1 MAETQTRSD
10 GFKTVPYPNLETG
23 KDDTLYVCTKCRPQ
37 WDTFDEAAAKA
48 HAQGGVHNPELLKP
62 R

>member
-1 MAETQTRSD
+1 MSETTRTD

-48 HAQGGVHNPELLKP
+48 HAQNGIHNPELLKA

>member
-1 MAETQTRSD
+1 MVETARTD
-10 GFKTVPYPNLETG
+10 GIKLVPYPNLETG
-23 KDDTLYVCTKCRPQ
+23 KNETLYVCTRCRPQ

-48 HAQGGVHNPELLKP
+48 HVSTGVHNPELLKA